1 MGSPLIKY
9 KTTPG
14 TLAFDVV
21 NHVVIIVLMTA
32 MVYPFVFVLSV
43 SISDFEAITF
53 NKIKLLPV
61 GPLQTTAYNVLLSST
76 NILLSY
82 LNSIIYAAG
91 TVTITLAVTS
101 LAAYVLE
108 QRTLPFRKALIL
120 FVVLTMFLPGFFIP
134 TFILV
139 NELGLVNTRLIIML
153 LPSFGAWYILVMR
166 ANIRSVITRE
176 LQEAALMDG
185 SNNLQIYISLVLP
198 LIKPI
203 LATIGLFTAVG
214 SWNNFF
220 IPLIYLHDRDKQPL
234 TLILRRI
241 LLEGE
246 IGTYTDGNMASL
258 WADQGVPGYVGI
270 GFFRSFK
277 FAAVVLTVWPIIAV
291 YPFLQRYFVKGIL
304 VGSVK
309 D

>member
-1 MGSPLIKY
+1 MIKY
-9 KTTPG
+9 RATPG
-14 TLAFDVV
+14 SVAFDVA
-21 NHVVIIVLMTA
+21 NHAAIILLMIS
-32 MVYPFVFVLSV
+32 MVYPFVFVISV
-43 SISDFEAITF
+43 SVSDFEAITF
-53 NKIKLLPV
+53 NQVKLLPV
-61 GPLQTTAYNVLLSST
+61 GPLQAKAYNVLFGAT
-76 NILLSY
+76 NILRSY
-82 LNSIIYAAG
+82 LNSIYYALG
-91 TVTITLAVTS
+91 TATITLVVTS

-134 TFILV
+134 TFLLV
-139 NELGLVNTRLIIML
+139 NSLGLVDTRLIVML

-166 ANIRSVITRE
+166 ANIRTVVTRE
-176 LQEAALMDG
+176 LQEAALIDG
-185 SNNLQIYISLVLP
+185 ANHLQIYVSLVLP

-203 LATIGLFTAVG
+203 LATIGLFTVVG

-220 IPLIYLHDRDKQPL
+220 LPLIYLHDRDKHPL

-246 IGTYTDGNMASL
+246 IGKYSGGGMAQL
-258 WADQGVPGYVGI
+258 WEDQGVPGFVGV
-270 GFFRSFK
+270 GFFKSFK
-277 FAAVVLTVWPIIAV
+277 FAAVVVTVWPIIVA

>member
-1 MGSPLIKY
+1 MIRY

-14 TLAFDVV
+14 SLAFDVA
-21 NHVVIIVLMTA
+21 NHAAIILLMIS
-32 MVYPFVFVLSV
+32 MVYPFVFVISV
-43 SISDFEAITF
+43 SVSDFEAITF
-53 NKIKLLPV
+53 NEVKLLPV
-61 GPLQTTAYNVLLSST
+61 GPLQAKAYNVLLGAT
-76 NILLSY
+76 NILRSY
-82 LNSIIYAAG
+82 LNSIYYALG
-91 TVTITLAVTS
+91 TATITLGVTS

-134 TFILV
+134 TFLLV
-139 NELGLVNTRLIIML
+139 NELGLVDTRLIVML

-166 ANIRSVITRE
+166 ANIRTVVTRE
-176 LQEAALMDG
+176 LQEAALIDG
-185 SNNLQIYISLVLP
+185 ANHLQIYVSLVLP

-203 LATIGLFTAVG
+203 LATIGLFTVVG

-220 IPLIYLHDRDKQPL
+220 LPLIYLHDRDKHPL
-234 TLILRRI
+234 TLILQRI
-241 LLEGE
+241 LIEGE
-246 IGTYTDGNMASL
+246 IGKYSGGGMAQL
-258 WADQGVPGYVGI
+258 WEDQGVPGYVGV
-270 GFFRSFK
+270 GFFKSFK
-277 FAAVVLTVWPIIAV
+277 FAAVVVTVWPIIVA

>member
-1 MGSPLIKY
+1 MIKY
-9 KTTPG
+9 RATPG
-14 TLAFDVV
+14 SVAFDVA
-21 NHVVIIVLMTA
+21 NHAAIILLMIS
-32 MVYPFVFVLSV
+32 MVYPFVFVISV
-43 SISDFEAITF
+43 SVSDFEAITF
-53 NKIKLLPV
+53 NEVKLLPV
-61 GPLQTTAYNVLLSST
+61 GPLQAKAYNVLFGAT
-76 NILLSY
+76 NILRSY
-82 LNSIIYAAG
+82 LNSIYYALG
-91 TVTITLAVTS
+91 TATITLVVTS

-134 TFILV
+134 TFLLV
-139 NELGLVNTRLIIML
+139 NSLGLVDTRLIVML

-166 ANIRSVITRE
+166 ANIRTVVTRE
-176 LQEAALMDG
+176 LQEAALIDG
-185 SNNLQIYISLVLP
+185 ANHLQIYVSLVLP

-203 LATIGLFTAVG
+203 LATIGLFTVVG

-220 IPLIYLHDRDKQPL
+220 LPLIYLHDRDKHPL

-246 IGTYTDGNMASL
+246 IGKYSGGGMAQL
-258 WADQGVPGYVGI
+258 WEDQGVPGFVGV
-270 GFFRSFK
+270 GFFKSFK
-277 FAAVVLTVWPIIAV
+277 FAAVVVTVWPIIVA
-291 YPFLQRYFVKGIL
+291 YPFLQKYFVKGIL

>member
-1 MGSPLIKY
+1 MIKY
-9 KTTPG
+9 KATPG
-14 TLAFDVV
+14 SVAFDVA
-21 NHVVIIVLMTA
+21 NHAAIILLMVS
-32 MVYPFVFVLSV
+32 MVYPFVFVISV
-43 SISDFEAITF
+43 SVSDFEAITF
-53 NKIKLLPV
+53 NEVKLLPV
-61 GPLQTTAYNVLLSST
+61 GPLQAKAYNVLFGAT
-76 NILLSY
+76 NILRSY
-82 LNSIIYAAG
+82 LNSIYYALG
-91 TVTITLAVTS
+91 TATITLVVTS

-120 FVVLTMFLPGFFIP
+120 FVVPTMFLPGFFIP
-134 TFILV
+134 TFLLV
-139 NELGLVNTRLIIML
+139 NSLGLVDTRLIVML

-166 ANIRSVITRE
+166 ANIRTVVTRE
-176 LQEAALMDG
+176 LQEAALIDG
-185 SNNLQIYISLVLP
+185 ANHLQIYVSLVLP

-203 LATIGLFTAVG
+203 LATIGLFTVVG

-220 IPLIYLHDRDKQPL
+220 LPLIYLHDRDKHPL

-246 IGTYTDGNMASL
+246 IGKYSGGGMAQL
-258 WADQGVPGYVGI
+258 WEDQGVPGFVGV
-270 GFFRSFK
+270 GFFKSFK
-277 FAAVVLTVWPIIAV
+277 FAAVVVTVWPIIVA

>member
-1 MGSPLIKY
+1 MIRHKA
-9 KTTPG
+9 TPG
-14 TLAFDVV
+14 SLAFDVA
-21 NHVVIIVLMTA
+21 NHAAIVVLMA
-32 MVYPFVFVLSV
+32 SMVYPFVFVIAVSV
-43 SISDFEAITF
+43 SDFEAITF
-53 NKIKLLPV
+53 NQVKLLPV
-61 GPLQTTAYNVLLSST
+61 GPLQTTAYDVLLGAT
-76 NILLSY
+76 DILLSY
-82 LNSIIYAAG
+82 LNSAIYAAG
-91 TVTITLAVTS
+91 TVAITLIVTS

-134 TFILV
+134 TFLLV
-139 NELGLVNTRLIIML
+139 NRLGLVDTRLIVML

-166 ANIRSVITRE
+166 ANIRTVVTRE
-176 LQEAALMDG
+176 LQEAALIDG
-185 SNNLQIYISLVLP
+185 ANHLQIYVSLVLP

-203 LATIGLFTAVG
+203 LATIGLFTAAA

-220 IPLIYLHDRDKQPL
+220 LPLIYLHDRDKHPL

-246 IGTYTDGNMASL
+246 IGRYSQGSMAQL
-258 WADQGVPGYVGI
+258 WEDQGVPGYVGV
-270 GFFRSFK
+270 GFFKAFK
-277 FAAVVLTVWPIIAV
+277 FAAVVVTVWPIIAV

>member
-1 MGSPLIKY
+1 MIKY
-9 KTTPG
+9 RATPG
-14 TLAFDVV
+14 SVAFDVA
-21 NHVVIIVLMTA
+21 NHAAIILLMIS
-32 MVYPFVFVLSV
+32 MVYPFVFVISV
-43 SISDFEAITF
+43 SVSDFEAITF
-53 NKIKLLPV
+53 NEVKLLPV
-61 GPLQTTAYNVLLSST
+61 GPLQAKAYNVLFGAT
-76 NILLSY
+76 NILRSY
-82 LNSIIYAAG
+82 LNSIYYALG
-91 TVTITLAVTS
+91 TATITLVVTS

-134 TFILV
+134 TFLLV
-139 NELGLVNTRLIIML
+139 NSLGLVDTRLIVML

-166 ANIRSVITRE
+166 ANIRTVVTRE
-176 LQEAALMDG
+176 LQEAALIDG
-185 SNNLQIYISLVLP
+185 ANHLQIYVSLVLP

-203 LATIGLFTAVG
+203 LATIGLFTVVG

-220 IPLIYLHDRDKQPL
+220 LPLIYLHDRDKHPL

-246 IGTYTDGNMASL
+246 IGKYSGGGMAQL
-258 WADQGVPGYVGI
+258 WEDQGVPGFVGV
-270 GFFRSFK
+270 GFFKSFK
-277 FAAVVLTVWPIIAV
+277 FAAVVVTVWPIIVA